1 MLPIWGRTEWS
12 ERAHICSESTEG
24 DIGVG
29 GKAGEKDLKLGEG
42 SGDEVWEA
50 GTDSWVEGRCQEW
63 GHRGGNDAQVT
74 GEEKGAGKVRG
85 RSVVWHLLLALRFQ
99 VDKRN
104 LMDVDKTERR
114 RRRKVVKGARRKSRH
129 FEGPLK
135 GQFIVSDEL
144 PRACL

>member
-1 MLPIWGRTEWS
+1 M
-12 ERAHICSESTEG
+12 
-24 DIGVG
+24 
-29 GKAGEKDLKLGEG
+29 
-42 SGDEVWEA
+42 
-50 GTDSWVEGRCQEW
+50 
-63 GHRGGNDAQVT
+63 T